1 MSPILMFLIPIFML
15 AALAMVVFGVLNM
28 ASKGEK
34 GRNRSNKLM
43 QMRVMFQFIAVILMG
58 LLFFALAN

>member
-15 AALAMVVFGVLNM
+15 AALAIVVIGVLNM
-28 ASKGEK
+28 ASKSEK
-34 GRNRSNKLM
+34 GRKRSNKLM
-43 QMRVMFQFIAVILMG
+43 QMRVMFQFIAVMLMG

>member
-1 MSPILMFLIPIFML
+1 MSSFFMYLIPIFML

-28 ASKGEK
+28 ANTTGKARK
-34 GRNRSNKLM
+34 RSNKLM

-58 LLFFALAN
+58 LMFFLLAK